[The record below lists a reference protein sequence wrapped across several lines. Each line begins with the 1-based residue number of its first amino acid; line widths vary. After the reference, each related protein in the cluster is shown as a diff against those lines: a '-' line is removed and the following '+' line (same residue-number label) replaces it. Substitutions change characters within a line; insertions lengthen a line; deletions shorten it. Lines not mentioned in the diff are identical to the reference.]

1 MATILAHLTV
11 KPGREQHFEA
21 IAAELYRATH
31 ANETR
36 VRRYEYWR
44 GEQPGTY
51 YTLLSFVDEEG
62 FLEHQTSDH
71 HESAGPRLNDVIARI
86 RLEWIDPLQ
95 SASPLRPTNRQPL
108 KPKASALW
116 AAYHERYAAKVQDW
130 WSPMRAVETDTQ

>member
-11 KPGREQHFEA
+11 KPGREHLFEA

-31 ANETR
+31 ASETR

-71 HESAGPRLNDVIARI
+71 HETAGPRLNDVIARI
-86 RLEWIDPLQ
+86 RLEWIDPMQ
-95 SASPLRPTNRQPL
+95 SASPLNPTNRQPL

-116 AAYHERYAAKVQDW
+116 SMYHERYAAKVQEW
-130 WSPMRAVETDTQ
+130 WSPMRASERDT

>member
-11 KPGREQHFEA
+11 KPGREQLFEA

-71 HESAGPRLNDVIARI
+71 HEFAGPRLNDVIARI
-86 RLEWIDPLQ
+86 RLEWVDPMQ
-95 SASPLRPTNRQPL
+95 SASPLTPTNRQPL

-116 AAYHERYAAKVQDW
+116 STYHERYAAKVQDW
-130 WSPMRAVETDTQ
+130 WEPMRITERDA